1 MNEEELYRI
10 MHTCAWC
17 GKEIPEDSEI
27 FSVPGRARVGI
38 DLRSHE
44 GSTIPISL
52 RWPGKTVYA
61 LVVGHD
67 SQAKREG
74 YDFVFVACS
83 AGCAES
89 LREALKKEI
98 DIRIH

>member
-27 FSVPGRARVGI
+27 FSVQGKARVGI
-38 DLRSHE
+38 DLRGHE
-44 GSTIPISL
+44 GNAIPISL
-52 RWPGKTVYA
+52 RWPGKTMYA

-67 SQAKREG
+67 SPAKRQG

-89 LREALKKEI
+89 LRKALKKEI
-98 DIRIH
+98 DIKIH